1 MIRRDSLCQPASI
14 HAMENRLRSQ
24 TTNCLVLLLGALGAC
39 RSEEGNAQGGNR
51 SVPEKINAPAVAAP
65 PPAGP
70 STQDP
75 LTDEAKEA
83 PSRIARRVTFGA
95 MGTEVIFEA
104 QGQDAALLDAALAE
118 ARAEFDRVEDM
129 MTSWRDS
136 PLVRMNDGADGT
148 PQKVPKELSDLVV
161 RALTVARLSG
171 GAFDPTYASVGKLW
185 DFKAVPPV
193 IPSPSDIA
201 GALDKIGWSKIQ
213 VDQERSR
220 ITMPK
225 GTRLGLG
232 GIAKGYGVDR
242 AMDVLMQHGVEHGIV
257 NAGGDLKAL
266 GTDMGEPWTIAIKH
280 PRDRERAIAIV
291 PVSNVC
297 LVTSGDYE
305 RFFELDGERYH
316 HIIDPR
322 TGRPAK
328 GCMSAT
334 VTAPD
339 AALADAVATAVC
351 VLGPDIG
358 LEFVERL
365 PKIEAIVVDMEGR
378 VKSSAG
384 LSTLR

>member
-1 MIRRDSLCQPASI
+1 MQYASPRRSALC
-14 HAMENRLRSQ
+14 
-24 TTNCLVLLLGALGAC
+24 LLACVGALSAC
-39 RSEEGNAQGGNR
+39 RAEDNGSQGRNR
-51 SVPEKINAPAVAAP
+51 GVPENAPAPAVEAAP
-65 PPAGP
+65 TPANDVVP
-70 STQDP
+70 
-75 LTDEAKEA
+75 E
-83 PSRIARRVTFGA
+83 RVARRLTFGA
-95 MGTEVIFEA
+95 MGTEVILEA
-104 QGQDAALLDAALAE
+104 QGTDAAVLDAALAE
-118 ARAEFDRVEDM
+118 ARAEFDRVDDM

-148 PQKVPKELSDLVV
+148 PRDVPEELADLVA

-185 DFKAVPPV
+185 DFKATPPV
-193 IPSPSDIA
+193 IPSQEDIA
-201 GALDKIGWSKIQ
+201 AALGKIGWAKVQ
-213 VDQERSR
+213 VDLERSQVA
-220 ITMPK
+220 MPA

-242 AMDVLMQHGVEHGIV
+242 AMNVLMARGIEHGIV

-266 GTDMGEPWTIAIKH
+266 GTDMGKAWTIAIKH
-280 PRDRERAIAIV
+280 PRDRERAIAVV

-339 AALADAVATAVC
+339 AALADAVATALC
-351 VLGPDIG
+351 VLGPELG

-365 PKIEAIVVDMEGR
+365 PKIEAILVDLEGR
-378 VKSSAG
+378 VQRSSG
-384 LSTLR
+384 LAEKR